1 MNKGNNLA
9 LGAAAIAV
17 ISVFLPWVEVS
28 VSRSTS
34 DLSDS
39 LEQISIHGNSIGYGL
54 FGLLVILIGGYLA
67 YKEFKWTFIVGL
79 VNFIDGYGYLQGWFG
94 ASTQDS
100 GNYGDVTSQSSVD
113 PKFGLYL
120 FIMAS
125 LAFMFFSL
133 KYFKSKKPDAV
144 LPPEPDMNEHQ
155 QPAYSNNTIA
165 TQIYQPSKIQTMT
178 TTPSSEK
185 PTGPVPTEKPQAP
198 VQPAETSSKQ
208 ADVTPIIQE
217 PIAETPPVSSQPPV
231 TPKEPVSPK
240 EPIRTIVS
248 EATPVYHQAPPV
260 NANPQQPVWQAEKKR
275 SSTPGILLVLLAI
288 VLVGAAVFVM
298 TNNSSQKNKDKT
310 EQSVNSEKA
319 RLDLIINEVNQAV
332 NDKKYDEA
340 LLKIN
345 SVNWLYEPDLNKG
358 YVDQYNS
365 QRENLRNTIE
375 QLKASERE
383 EVRIQA
389 TEEANKA
396 SVQPVQTADSIQ

>member
-1 MNKGNNLA
+1 MNKVNNLA

-28 VSRSTS
+28 VARSTS
-34 DLSDS
+34 DLSES
-39 LEQISIHGNSIGYGL
+39 LEQISIHGNAIGYGL
-54 FGLLVILIGGYLA
+54 IGLLVTLIGGFLA
-67 YKEFKWTFIVGL
+67 FKEFKWTFIAGL
-79 VNFIDGYGYLQGWFG
+79 VSFIDGYGYLQGWFG

-120 FIMAS
+120 FIIAS
-125 LAFMFFSL
+125 LAFLILTL
-133 KYFKSKKPDAV
+133 KYYKPKKAEMA
-144 LPPEPDMNEHQ
+144 LHREPDMNEHQ
-155 QPAYSNNTIA
+155 QPAYITNNKVA
-165 TQIYQPSKIQTMT
+165 SHIYQPSKIQTMT

-185 PTGPVPTEKPQAP
+185 PTEPVPTEKPQAP
-198 VQPAETSSKQ
+198 VQLNETSSKQ
-208 ADVTPIIQE
+208 AVETPKVPE
-217 PIAETPPVSSQPPV
+217 PLVETPPVFPQPPV
-231 TPKEPVSPK
+231 APNEPVHAVK
-240 EPIRTIVS
+240 EV
-248 EATPVYHQAPPV
+248 APVYHHAPPV
-260 NANPQQPVWQAEKKR
+260 TATPQQPVWQAEKKK
-275 SSTPGILLVLLAI
+275 SSTPGILIVLLAI

-310 EQSVNSEKA
+310 EQSVNIEKA
-319 RLDLIINEVNQAV
+319 RLELIINEVNQAV

-389 TEEANKA
+389 TEEANKVT
-396 SVQPVQTADSIQ
+396 VQPEQTADSIQ